1 MKTLFWVN
9 ALGEFGREVA
19 GELTYLESDTNIAH
33 LSEKEWAVLRRHEQL
48 AFTLEMDDGQF
59 RFYGSIRNGKEP
71 SLIMS
76 IEFMYY
82 IDQYEVEELVAQLA
96 GEYGAAEIDPFWDAP
111 DNFEQGWYFDRTTGE
126 HTKTAD
132 PKETYY
138 RRQVGLYFEVWGW
151 SDEEVIA
158 LRDAMRN
165 RVETIGLS
173 RDWVSVC

>member
-1 MKTLFWVN
+1 MKTFWVN
-9 ALGEFGREVA
+9 ALGEFGRQKGKHEEFPLVESELAPQELEV
-19 GELTYLESDTNIAH
+19 LE
-33 LSEKEWAVLRRHEQL
+33 RHERL
-48 AFTLEMDDGQF
+48 SFTLDLTDSQF
-59 RFYGSIRNGKEP
+59 RFNAGIMDEKPYVQ
-71 SLIMS
+71 MS